1 MDGKGSGCEYEN
13 WRSLS
18 DLDGMLRILVEQE
31 EMIWAISGE
40 ILHVAMLQMI

>member
-18 DLDGMLRILVEQE
+18 DLDGMLGILVDRE
-31 EMIWAISGE
+31 ERRWAS
-40 ILHVAMLQMI
+40 VARFYM